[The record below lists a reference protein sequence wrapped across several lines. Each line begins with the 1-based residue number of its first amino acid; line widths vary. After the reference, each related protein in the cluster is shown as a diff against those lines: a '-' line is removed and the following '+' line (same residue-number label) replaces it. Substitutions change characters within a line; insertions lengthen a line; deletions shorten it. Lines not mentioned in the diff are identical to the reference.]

1 MISSVAPSSPR
12 PPGTHRCQ
20 HDVHQ
25 VMGDQ
30 EASGIS
36 ASALSKNVIQETLEL
51 APDRTP
57 SLHIMDIAQQG
68 HLLRHSKR
76 LTGSDIPKIGTSSRL
91 ANTAQR
97 QHHRDTSNRLSR
109 AEHCPRRQ
117 NRLKDRICTK
127 VTFSAWSITLF
138 GCSSSTVGLRYSS
151 ALSAIPTIVF
161 TSRTALSISIA
172 SQVHR
177 LRAQRN
183 NLHRL

>member
-1 MISSVAPSSPR
+1 MATHRTPETADGILAQPRSNTPRASRLRISHNALQSPRVMAMISSVAPSSPR

-97 QHHRDTSNRLSR
+97 QHHRGTSNR
-109 AEHCPRRQ
+109 
-117 NRLKDRICTK
+117 
-127 VTFSAWSITLF
+127 
-138 GCSSSTVGLRYSS
+138 CS
-151 ALSAIPTIVF
+151 
-161 TSRTALSISIA
+161 
-172 SQVHR
+172 
-177 LRAQRN
+177 
-183 NLHRL
+183 